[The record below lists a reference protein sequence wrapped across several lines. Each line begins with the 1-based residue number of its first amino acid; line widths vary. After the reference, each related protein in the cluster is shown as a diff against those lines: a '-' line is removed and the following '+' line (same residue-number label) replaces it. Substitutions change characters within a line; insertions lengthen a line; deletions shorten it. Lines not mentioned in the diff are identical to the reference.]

1 MKTIRALR
9 QFSHYH
15 AGHFDQ
21 HESRPVADDI
31 ADALVD
37 MKLAEL
43 VDGEQSAP
51 VDGPAKAKEK
61 VKK

>member
-21 HESRPVADDI
+21 NESRPVADDI
-31 ADALVD
+31 ADALVG
-37 MKLAEL
+37 MELAEE
-43 VDGEQSAP
+43 VDSDDSVKA
-51 VDGPAKAKEK
+51 DAKPKEK